1 MSILLDRREDGSLS
15 CFIDGDL
22 QFDSRDEHIY
32 HEALALPALLTA
44 LSRKEANNALP
55 GALKVLIIGGGDG
68 LTARELLRSE
78 HVAQLDLVDYDPQMI
93 KLASDQF
100 SALNKNSLA
109 DSRVTV
115 YEADAR
121 QFVQKAVADGVRYD
135 VIVSDLTSPSNADG
149 AQLHHVYFYEQLR
162 SLLGSEGLLAVNAAS
177 PTATPDAYWSI
188 FNSIILSNLHTRPYR
203 INLPSFAAQSYG
215 VDWGFILASPK
226 LIAADELSS
235 AALAGLQSLE
245 KGGELRFLVDAA
257 ALRAMFSLPS
267 TSMARQE
274 KALAASGQS
283 DVLVHYLLNATA
295 VEAMPGEQE
304 SLVDTAVFDFCAL
317 PQPGLE
323 TSSYL
328 LPVEVRQ
335 ALGKCPQAGEEE
347 LLVERVFELMPAL
360 HRFQTREMISDFL
373 QRPAVFLNSIDI
385 GELVNE
391 LLKRALEL
399 PALLKEELV
408 FLKEKLVEYA
418 HDREGLLA
426 LGLRSMAVIA
436 LVVVMGNIIY
446 PDAVYAKGGHGW
458 GGDNFGYGGGTIYTN
473 PYNKKVITDKQTRV
487 INKTDKGPLIENFP
501 NNSGANN
508 H

>member
-44 LSRKEANNALP
+44 LSRSRSKNALSC
-55 GALKVLIIGGGDG
+55 ALKVLVIGGGDG

-78 HVAQLDLVDYDPQMI
+78 HVTHLHLVDYDPQMI
-93 KLASDQF
+93 KLAQSQF
-100 SALNKNSLA
+100 SAINKNSLA

-149 AQLHHVYFYEQLR
+149 ALLHHVHFYEQLH
-162 SLLGSEGLLAVNAAS
+162 SLLGADGLLAVNAAS
-177 PTATPDAYWSI
+177 PTATPEAYWSI
-188 FNSIILSNLHTRPYR
+188 FNSILLSNLQARPYR

-215 VDWGFILASPK
+215 VDWGFILASPR
-226 LIAADELSS
+226 LIEADEL
-235 AALAGLQSLE
+235 AAGALFCLQSLE
-245 KGGELRFLVDAA
+245 KSGELRFIVDAA

-267 TSMARQE
+267 AVLARQQ
-274 KALAASGQS
+274 KALAGSGQS
-283 DVLVHYLLNATA
+283 DVLVHYLLNAIS
-295 VEAMPGEQE
+295 VEVVGQEE
-304 SLVDTAVFDFCAL
+304 SLVDTAAFDFAAL

-323 TSSYL
+323 TKSYL

-335 ALGKCPQAGEEE
+335 ALGKCSQVGEEE

-399 PALLKEELV
+399 PTLLKEELV
-408 FLKEKLVEYA
+408 FLNEKLVEYA

-473 PYNKKVITDKQTRV
+473 PYNRKVITDKQTRV